1 MTNSAFTAN
10 AVTEAQAIEAHRLNI
25 VGASLEAMAQ
35 AIGGSLTPASYK
47 LAHIASLVGR
57 KMARGLSFDLAKA
70 AIIRAAKAAQ

>member
-25 VGASLEAMAQ
+25 VGASLEAMAM
-35 AIGGSLTPASYK
+35 ATGTNPHH
-47 LAHIASLVGR
+47 AHIASLVGR

-70 AIIRAAKAAQ
+70 AIIRAAKAAV